1 METLSIELASDQ
13 RALEIRTGEALP
25 LHEPTPVALMGC
37 TINAPFE
44 WLLKRGDLVDKTK
57 SHIVINRERMSIK
70 LVINETDHYK
80 TQIEGVLK
88 ISPEFKR
95 MGINSYEYIT
105 PLEMSER
112 IKMNRSLFE
121 NHSEAMELV
130 TQLRQFRAKIDKD
143 VERNIDLN
151 KGDKRL
157 SVVQSVESNV
167 PKKFSLRMPLFVGME
182 KQTIEVETYFN
193 PDDLTCCLVSP
204 QACDEVELVKDHAIN
219 NQLGKMAEF
228 TPQIAIIEQ

>member
-1 METLSIELASDQ
+1 METLSIELAGDQ

-25 LHEPTPVALMGC
+25 LHEPTPVVLLGC
-37 TINAPFE
+37 AISAPLE
-44 WLLKRGDLVDKTK
+44 WLTKRQETIELRQC
-57 SHIVINRERMSIK
+57 HIVVNREKMSVR
-70 LVINETDHYK
+70 LVVNDENHYK
-80 TQIEGVLK
+80 NTIEGVLK
-88 ISPEFKR
+88 TSPEFQR
-95 MGINSYEYIT
+95 MGVNSYEYIT
-105 PLEMSER
+105 PLAMSEL

-143 VERNIDLN
+143 VERNIDMN

-157 SVVQSVESNV
+157 SIVQSVESNV
-167 PKKFSLRMPLFVGME
+167 PKKFNLRLPLFVGLT

-204 QACDEVELVKDHAIN
+204 QACDEIETVKDHEIDNLIAAITA
-219 NQLGKMAEF
+219 LF
-228 TPQIAIIEQ
+228 PTIAIIEQ